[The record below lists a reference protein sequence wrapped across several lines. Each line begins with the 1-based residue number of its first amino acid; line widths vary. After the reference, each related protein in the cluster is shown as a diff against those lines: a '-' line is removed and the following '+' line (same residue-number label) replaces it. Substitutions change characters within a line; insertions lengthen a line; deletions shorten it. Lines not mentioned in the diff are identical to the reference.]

1 MADASE
7 DTLHN
12 PTEDVDPTDEVADF
26 RFFSAQKLPS
36 RGIKDFEPHGTKLQQ
51 STLDASRQ
59 AMYDV
64 LIQTRTHQQNAQRA
78 VWDPESGGVWV
89 TRPGGKWAISVGQS
103 KRTASNVP
111 RLWLLPEE
119 ALWLID
125 RGSLDIRWPA
135 GPGEGLDDGMPMS
148 LQGAYAVFIRTEQP
162 YPLSVEMYSVYAYLK
177 RAGYIVLR
185 ADVNQRNVPKLQ
197 ENKTEVSAMGNF
209 WFAFRQLWSKIFT
222 ISDQSRRATLGPLVR
237 PGIYRDYGEFIEQDG
252 LILHLRCTN
261 PLTILSRHLQSPDSD
276 TLPQPSPYIR
286 DSTNPLI

>member
-12 PTEDVDPTDEVADF
+12 PADDADPTDEVVDF
-26 RFFSAQKLPS
+26 RFLTAQKLPS

-64 LIQTRTHQQNAQRA
+64 LSVTRTHSQHAQRA
-78 VWDPESGGVWV
+78 VWDSQSGGAWV
-89 TRPGGKWAISVGQS
+89 TKPGGKWATSVGQS
-103 KRTASNVP
+103 KRTANNGS

-135 GPGEGLDDGMPMS
+135 GPGEEPDDGIPMS
-148 LQGAYAVFIRTEQP
+148 LQGAYAAFVRHEQS
-162 YPLSVEMYSVYAYLK
+162 YPLTLEMYSVYAYLK

-185 ADVNQRNVPKLQ
+185 ADANQHNVPKS
-197 ENKTEVSAMGNF
+197 EAIAASKF
-209 WFAFRQLWSKIFT
+209 WPGFRQLWNKIFAM
-222 ISDQSRRATLGPLVR
+222 SDRSRQAKFGPLIR
-237 PGIYRDYGEFIEQDG
+237 PGIYRDYGTYVERDWLVLPISLPSSVCE
-252 LILHLRCTN
+252 LTN
-261 PLTILSRHLQSPDSD
+261 GS
-276 TLPQPSPYIR
+276 
-286 DSTNPLI
+286 